1 MLLALLL
8 LACSDKS
15 VDETGVSGDGGTA
28 EDGGAADSGAGDGGG
43 DGGGACTT
51 INDGEW
57 AWRGE
62 CPQMTTPVMIEV
74 TGCELAL
81 DYDAVG
87 GMTMGMP
94 YSGTLGTDT
103 VIFNDDDSVD
113 GCVGDILGPDEIE
126 GSCDGG
132 CTFTLKQ

>member
-15 VDETGVSGDGGTA
+15 SDDSGNAADGGTA
-28 EDGGAADSGAGDGGG
+28 DGGTADGGTA
-43 DGGGACTT
+43 DGGSGECTA
-51 INDGEW
+51 INDGNW

-62 CPQMTTPVMIEV
+62 CPQMGTPVVIAV
-74 TGCELAL
+74 DGCALAL

-94 YSGTLGTDT
+94 YAGTLGVDT
-103 VIFNDDDSVD
+103 VVFDDGDSVG

-132 CTFTLKQ
+132 CTYTLEQ